1 LAETA
6 VTSEVKQDTTA
17 PAEHELFVN
26 MGPQHPSTHGVLRL
40 LLRVDGERVLSLK
53 PDIGYL
59 HRCFEKIAERRSVQ
73 MVIPY
78 CDRTDYLAA
87 ITSEWAYVMAA
98 EKLMGVEVPER
109 AEYIRVIVGEMQRI
123 ASHLLWFGTFA
134 LDLGAVTAF
143 LYAFRE
149 RESLFDIFQKLTGA
163 RMLYNY
169 LRVGGVRN
177 DLYEGFEEDIL
188 RFLDL
193 LEERLIEYNKLLT
206 GNRIFESRTKGVGV
220 ITKEQAIAYGASG
233 PVLRGCG
240 VPQDLRKTD
249 PYSVYDRFE
258 FNIPVGEHG
267 DVYSR
272 YVVRMH
278 EFYESIRIIR
288 QAIKTIPGG
297 PWLGDVPRRMKLV
310 GDVYTR
316 VESPRGEVGVYLVGD
331 GSDQPYRCHYR
342 SPCFVHLQLLEPM
355 GVGHLIAD
363 MVAIIGSIDIVMGE
377 VDR

>member
-1 LAETA
+1 MAETA
-6 VTSEVKQDTTA
+6 VTGEVKQEATM

-40 LLRVDGERVLSLK
+40 MLRVDGERVLSLK

-59 HRCFEKIAERRSVQ
+59 HRCFEKIAERRSVP
-73 MVIPY
+73 MVVPY

-109 AEYIRVIVGEMQRI
+109 AEYIRVIVGELQRI

-134 LDLGAVTAF
+134 LDLGATTAF
-143 LYAFRE
+143 LYSFRE

-177 DLYEGFEEDIL
+177 DLYEGFEDDVL

-193 LEERLIEYNKLLT
+193 LEEKLIEYNNLLT
-206 GNRIFESRTKGVGV
+206 GNRIFETRTKGVGV
-220 ITKEQAIAYGASG
+220 ITKEQAIGYGASG
-233 PVLRGCG
+233 PVLRGSG
-240 VPQDLRKTD
+240 VPHDLRKAD

-272 YVVRMH
+272 FVVRMQ

-288 QAIKTIPGG
+288 QAIKSLPGG

-316 VESPRGEVGVYLVGD
+316 IESPRGEVGVYLVGD

>member
-1 LAETA
+1 
-6 VTSEVKQDTTA
+6 
-17 PAEHELFVN
+17 

-40 LLRVDGERVLSLK
+40 KLRVDGERVLGLE

-59 HRCFEKIAERRSVQ
+59 HRCFEKIAERRQVT

-78 CDRTDYLAA
+78 TDRTDYLAA

-109 AEYIRVIVGEMQRI
+109 AEYIRVIVGEMQRL

-134 LDLGAVTAF
+134 LDLGATTAF

-177 DLYEGFEEDIL
+177 DLYDGFADDLL
-188 RFLDL
+188 RFLDV
-193 LEERLIEYNKLLT
+193 LEDKLREYNNLLT
-206 GNRIFESRTKGVGV
+206 GNRIFETRTKGVGV
-220 ITKEQAIAYGASG
+220 ITAEQAIAYGASG
-233 PVLRGCG
+233 PVLRGSG
-240 VPQDLRKTD
+240 VPYDLRKVD

-258 FNIPVGEHG
+258 FGVPVGEHG

-272 YVVRMH
+272 YVVRMQ
-278 EFYESIRIIR
+278 EFYESIKIIR
-288 QAIKTIPGG
+288 QALRDIPDG
-297 PWLGDVPRRMKLV
+297 PWLGDVPRRMKLN
-310 GDVYTR
+310 GDAYAR

-331 GSDQPYRCHYR
+331 GTDQPYRCHYR